1 MTGKPHDKG
10 NRPSIMK
17 KYLANTMMAIIM
29 GSFFGSSAVQY
40 DYTRHRPERA
50 QPELSRTV
58 ALPVFYN
65 KTVFV
70 TERDKW
76 ILHSIYIVGA
86 VGAVVLVLLIYSGV
100 KL

>member
-1 MTGKPHDKG
+1 
-10 NRPSIMK
+10 MK
-17 KYLANTMMAIIM
+17 KILANTMMVIIL
-29 GSFFGSSAVQY
+29 GSFFGGSAVQY

-76 ILHSIYIVGA
+76 ILYSIYIVGA
-86 VGAVVLVLLIYSGV
+86 VGAIILVLLIYSGV